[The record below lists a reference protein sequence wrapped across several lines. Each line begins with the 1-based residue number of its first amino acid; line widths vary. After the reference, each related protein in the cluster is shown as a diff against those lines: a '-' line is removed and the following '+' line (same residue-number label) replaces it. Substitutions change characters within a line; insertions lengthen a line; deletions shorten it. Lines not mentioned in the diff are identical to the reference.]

1 MLSDIF
7 LISAGVHT
15 PGRRLYS
22 WRFLMAVA
30 TLALGLVIFALFY
43 GLVAACDRL

>member
-1 MLSDIF
+1 MLFDVSV
-7 LISAGVHT
+7 ISAGVHT
-15 PGRRLYS
+15 LGGRLFS
-22 WRFLMAVA
+22 WSFLMAVA